1 VPNETIVAS
10 EGLEAYLDELF
21 DSLTVKNDISVIKQ
35 EIFVFIADMIQKHS
49 DKIAALESIIIIFE
63 ASNAMLEIHT
73 ANLEQAKKI
82 VSSTSQIM
90 LEDRWRWSP

>member
-1 VPNETIVAS
+1 
-10 EGLEAYLDELF
+10 
-21 DSLTVKNDISVIKQ
+21 
-35 EIFVFIADMIQKHS
+35 MIQKHS

-82 VSSTSQIM
+82 VSSTSKQQVIVR
-90 LEDRWRWSP
+90 LAIWRH